1 MEPTG
6 TSFLTH
12 NCDGQ
17 AASTQHD
24 ARETVVWLRGKHD
37 ASTVAALSATLAKAI
52 SLGHPDL
59 VVDLS
64 GVQYLGA
71 ATVSLIIQNAEYLR
85 LRSRSLTLRNPTTCS
100 RRVLAVC
107 DLSDLI
113 DPEGLRP
120 PRQSVNRDSAIV
132 AIGVERRSSNATTPS
147 KIRSLQPSQSD
158 SEPRL
163 HPHSR

>member
-71 ATVSLIIQNAEYLR
+71 ATVSLIIPIPSAPLAAAA
-85 LRSRSLTLRNPTTCS
+85 S
-100 RRVLAVC
+100 LAVPYNSAGTPI
-107 DLSDLI
+107 DL
-113 DPEGLRP
+113 
-120 PRQSVNRDSAIV
+120 
-132 AIGVERRSSNATTPS
+132 TS
-147 KIRSLQPSQSD
+147 KITGAEIGRA
-158 SEPRL
+158 
-163 HPHSR
+163 HV

>member
-1 MEPTG
+1 MLRTLVARHWQQQSQESVLEPTG

-12 NCDGQ
+12 SCDGQ
-17 AASTQHD
+17 ASSTQHD
-24 ARETVVWLRGKHD
+24 ARGTVVWLRGKHD
-37 ASTVAALSATLAKAI
+37 SSTVAAVSATLAKAI

-64 GVQYLGA
+64 GVHYLGA
-71 ATVSLIIQNAEYLR
+71 ATVSLIIQNVEYLR

-113 DPEGLRP
+113 DPRGL
-120 PRQSVNRDSAIV
+120 SA
-132 AIGVERRSSNATTPS
+132 PS
-147 KIRSLQPSQSD
+147 PLGQP
-158 SEPRL
+158 
-163 HPHSR
+163 